1 MKSPE
6 WLENKGPTKDSKYD
20 NKCFQYSI
28 TLALSY
34 KKIKNKDLRKI
45 LKFKRTDMDFTSH
58 QENWKNFE
66 QNNNSVALNV
76 LFVSHNSEEIKLAY
90 KSKYSNKRRHQV
102 ILFNDEADK
111 CHYFAVTNLLEL
123 YSSERLRSKKA
134 AIINNDNSFQNA
146 LDDTLNYQTI
156 ERDPQRIT
164 KN

>member
-6 WLENKGPTKDSKYD
+6 WLENKGPTKDSKCD

-90 KSKYSNKRRHQV
+90 KSNYNKRKNEV
-102 ILFNDEADK
+102 ILLMINDEAER
-111 CHYFAVTNLLEL
+111 CYYFAVKNSLEI
-123 YSSERLRSKKA
+123 YSSKWLRIKRL
-134 AIINNDNSFQNA
+134 Q
-146 LDDTLNYQTI
+146 
-156 ERDPQRIT
+156 
-164 KN
+164 

>member
-1 MKSPE
+1 M
-6 WLENKGPTKDSKYD
+6 
-20 NKCFQYSI
+20 Q
-28 TLALSY
+28 
-34 KKIKNKDLRKI
+34 KI
-45 LKFKRTDMDFTSH
+45 LKIKWGDVDFSSH
-58 QENWKNFE
+58 QKGWEKFE
-66 QNNNSVALNV
+66 QNNTSAALNV
-76 LFVSHNSEEIKLAY
+76 LFVSHNSEEIKLAC

-123 YSSERLRSKKA
+123 YSSEWLRSKKA

-146 LDDTLNYQTI
+146 LDDTLNYQNI